1 VERSTSIDKRK
12 IIIYMDD
19 YVVMPMKMVS
29 LGSWILGLDVGHIDH
44 MLATC
49 AAATQSTRL

>member
-1 VERSTSIDKRK
+1 MECSTSIDKRK
-12 IIIYMDD
+12 IIIYMDG

-49 AAATQSTRL
+49 AVVTQSTRL

>member
-1 VERSTSIDKRK
+1 MECSTSIDKRK
-12 IIIYMDD
+12 IIIYMDG
-19 YVVMPMKMVS
+19 YIVMPMKMVS

-49 AAATQSTRL
+49 AVVTQSTIL